1 MCTSH
6 TYRHT
11 CECVCVFYV
20 CCVHVYECNFVCV
33 CALHM
38 SAMRCVSDVTLVSL
52 VGAKL
57 KDLYQKQ
64 DTF

>member
-1 MCTSH
+1 MS
-6 TYRHT
+6 
-11 CECVCVFYV
+11 VCVFYV

-38 SAMRCVSDVTLVSL
+38 SAMGCVSDVTLVSL